1 MEPVVGE
8 KYSVGKKLGA
18 GSFGE
23 VRLGKNIETG
33 KQVAIKLESAK
44 TKNPQLLL
52 EYRIYELIAGGRGVP
67 NVYWYGLHSRYN
79 VLVMDLLG
87 QSLEDVLQSTPKK
100 RLSLLS
106 VVCVANQM
114 ISLVEY
120 LHGKNFLHRDIKPDN
135 FMLGIGDTADQLY
148 VIDLGL
154 SKKYKSSRTGEHIA
168 YREGKNL
175 TGTARYASINTHRG
189 LEQSRRDDLESV
201 AYVLIYT
208 LRGSLP
214 WQGLQIKP
222 NEDRYVKIMEKKMS
236 TPVAEICKGFPE
248 EFMTFINYCR
258 ALKFEERP
266 NYESLRGLMKDIAS
280 RNGFAANMS
289 SKKGTPNGMGLR
301 ELITASG

>member
-1 MEPVVGE
+1 MEPIVGD
-8 KYSVGKKLGA
+8 KFSVGRKLGA

-33 KQVAIKLESAK
+33 QQVAIKLESAK

-52 EYRIYELIAGGRGVP
+52 EFRIYELIAGGKGVP
-67 NVYWYGLHSRYN
+67 QVHWYGVHSRYN
-79 VLVMDLLG
+79 VLVLDLLG
-87 QSLEDVLQSTPKK
+87 QSLEDAFQATPKK
-100 RLSLLS
+100 RCSLLS
-106 VVCVANQM
+106 VVCVGIQM

-135 FMLGIGDTADQLY
+135 FMLGIGDNNDQLY
-148 VIDLGL
+148 IIDLGL

-201 AYVLIYT
+201 GYVLLYVLKGI
-208 LRGSLP
+208 LP
-214 WQGLQIKP
+214 WQGLQIKA

-236 TPVAEICKGFPE
+236 TQVAELCKGNPD
-248 EFMTFINYCR
+248 EFATYLNYCK

-266 NYESLRGLMKDIAS
+266 NYESLRGLMKDMAT
-280 RNGFAANMS
+280 RNGYNFGNQ
-289 SKKGTPNGMGLR
+289 KTPNGISLR
-301 ELITASG
+301 ELIMSST